1 MRAFFTGC
9 PVFLPIRTSVMPQAW
24 AQTPP
29 PPPTT
34 THAEVGHETKK
45 GLPQLNP
52 ADFAPQLV
60 WLALTFIA
68 LYVIMSRIALPR
80 VGSVLEERASR
91 IASDLNAAARLRED
105 TQKAIAD
112 YEKALADAK
121 ASAQQIAR
129 EARDDMTA
137 DMNRERAQ
145 IDRLIG
151 DKSANAEKSI
161 KVLKESATGHIEEIA
176 AQTAEA
182 VVARILSKPAD
193 VSETRRAVKEAL
205 GK

>member
-1 MRAFFTGC
+1 MA
-9 PVFLPIRTSVMPQAW
+9 QAW
-24 AQTPP
+24 AETPSP
-29 PPPTT
+29 TTTT

-80 VGSVLEERASR
+80 VGSVLEERANR
-91 IASDLNAAARLRED
+91 ISADLAVAAQLRAD

-129 EARDDMTA
+129 KAREEITA
-137 DMNRERAQ
+137 DIGQERAAVDKQ
-145 IDRLIG
+145 IA
-151 DKSANAEKSI
+151 DKATSAEKSI
-161 KVLKESATGHIEEIA
+161 TTLKESAIGHIEEIA

-182 VVARILSKPAD
+182 VIARILGKSAET
-193 VSETRRAVKEAL
+193 SETRRAVKEAL